1 MNRRHRKKQQVDH
14 LERLKQR
21 WSSIDFKGIK
31 LSLPDWN
38 QARDNIVSFWNCL
51 PKLHRRAVSVL
62 TPLVIILVLWPG
74 DKNDDSK
81 VQTTPNQR
89 VALDLNPTSLSE
101 QSSTIPTKQSLTTK
115 EWQEYTVKQ
124 GDTLAQVFR
133 KNQFSMADLNALAKI
148 EGSDKPLSRIK
159 QGQLIR
165 FKLTEEGALDILQVE
180 KSGQSIMFFRLS
192 DGGFGRSK

>member
-14 LERLKQR
+14 FEQLKQR
-21 WSSIDFKGIK
+21 LSSIDFKRIH
-31 LSLPDWN
+31 LSLPDWKVV
-38 QARDNIVSFWNCL
+38 RDNIVSFWQRL
-51 PKLHRRAVSVL
+51 PKLHRRALSVL
-62 TPLVIILVLWPG
+62 TPLVFILMLWPG
-74 DKNDDSK
+74 DKGDSNK

-89 VALDLNPTSLSE
+89 VELDLNATSLSE
-101 QSSTIPTKQSLTTK
+101 QSSTAPAKQSSTTK